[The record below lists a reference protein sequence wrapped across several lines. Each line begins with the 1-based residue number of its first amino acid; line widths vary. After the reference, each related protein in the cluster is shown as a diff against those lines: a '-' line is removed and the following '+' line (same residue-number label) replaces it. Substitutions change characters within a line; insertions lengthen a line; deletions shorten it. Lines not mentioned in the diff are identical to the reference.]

1 MAEINAWMQGG
12 TMKKFV
18 FLTVI
23 LSLAIVIP
31 IAYGASYDC
40 AKAVTKVE

>member
-31 IAYGASYDC
+31 LP
-40 AKAVTKVE
+40 